1 MQKMLKAAGAEGKSV
16 ENGKREEAEE
26 ESEEE
31 LLQRAI
37 ALSLECHNL
46 PDQHQAEEMASQKL
60 PGVIWYWRNY
70 MHLF

>member
-1 MQKMLKAAGAEGKSV
+1 MLNAAGAEGKSV

>member
-1 MQKMLKAAGAEGKSV
+1 MLKAAGAEGKSV

-37 ALSLECHNL
+37 ALSLECHNW

-70 MHLF
+70 LHLL